1 MTLVKYTPD
10 DFVPVIFST
19 RIFSELQVEKEIE
32 KQVPKMSARSEED
45 WDTSLLTK
53 ARNIAQL
60 PTKAWCGVR
69 GTEVR
74 RKGLRPLG

>member
-10 DFVPVIFST
+10 YFVPVIFSS
-19 RIFSELQVEKEIE
+19 RSFSELQVEKEIE

-53 ARNIAQL
+53 ARNIAEL
-60 PTKAWCGVR
+60 PTKVRTPGVWKPR
-69 GTEVR
+69 MEGAT
-74 RKGLRPLG
+74 

>member
-1 MTLVKYTPD
+1 MTLDKYTPD

-19 RIFSELQVEKEIE
+19 RSFSELQVEKEIE

-53 ARNIAQL
+53 ARNIAEL
-60 PTKAWCGVR
+60 PTKA
-69 GTEVR
+69 
-74 RKGLRPLG
+74 